1 MGKPKTTVLNANHP
15 NSRKTK
21 QLIKSK
27 HKIAFRD
34 KKKYINLAKP
44 SSLCEKLIWFRDNI
58 DNTIEQYTQDTL
70 SLLIEKYLHRFD
82 HEASIIKARHKDKGN
97 RRFASREDVIRHTI
111 EREREEYNTAG
122 IEVPNLLEA
131 SQLLYLR
138 TWDGDINKSLAR
150 RTADGAAG
158 GGGGVF
164 ACTGDGIHPPL
175 PFKPQINRQADFAK
189 TI

>member
-1 MGKPKTTVLNANHP
+1 MGKPKTTILNANHP

-21 QLIKSK
+21 QLIKTK

-34 KKKYINLAKP
+34 KKKYVNLAKP

-70 SLLIEKYLHRFD
+70 SSLIEKYLSRFD

-122 IEVPNLLEA
+122 IEVPNILEA

-138 TWDGDINKSLAR
+138 TWDGDIKY
-150 RTADGAAG
+150 
-158 GGGGVF
+158 
-164 ACTGDGIHPPL
+164 L
-175 PFKPQINRQADFAK
+175 PNIKIIRFRCLNLNH
-189 TI
+189 